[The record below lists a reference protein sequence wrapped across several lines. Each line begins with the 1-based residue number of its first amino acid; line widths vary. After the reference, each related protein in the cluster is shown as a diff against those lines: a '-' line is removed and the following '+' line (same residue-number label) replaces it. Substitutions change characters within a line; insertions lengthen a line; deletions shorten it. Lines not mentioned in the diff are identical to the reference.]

1 WCWHEACGCVFT
13 VDAELESV
21 ATWGGVFLDAQL
33 LAFSDAELLAHQ
45 VQAGGFFSDWVLN
58 LQTSVDLEEGDEAI
72 GADQV
77 FHGAGTVVACL
88 AADTLCGLVDG
99 GALLIGQEWGRSFF
113 DELLETTLQ
122 GAVAGTSNND
132 VAMLIGKYL
141 SLDVACLVQVAL
153 NKALAAA
160 EGTNC
165 LTRCGLEKLCNLRL
179 FISNLHAAATAAE
192 SCLNSDRQTELF
204 CESLYLSSIC
214 HWVLGSWGHRCFC
227 ALSNVAGSDLVTQI
241 CDGLWR
247 WADPNQACVD
257 YSLRKFCIFSQETV
271 SRMDGI

>member
-1 WCWHEACGCVFT
+1 VLALEADG
-13 VDAELESV
+13 
-21 ATWGGVFLDAQL
+21 
-33 LAFSDAELLAHQ
+33 
-45 VQAGGFFSDWVLN
+45 
-58 LQTSVDLEEGDEAI
+58 DLEEGDEAI

-77 FHGAGTVVACL
+77 FHGAGTVGACL

-113 DELLETTLQ
+113 VELLETTLQ

-132 VAMLIGKYL
+132 VAMLIGRYL

-165 LTRCGLEKLCNLRL
+165 LTRCALETLRKLRL
-179 FISNLHAAATAAE
+179 FITSLHTAATASE

-204 CESLYLSSIC
+204 SESLYLSSIC
-214 HWVLGSWGHRCFC
+214 HWVLGSWGHRC
-227 ALSNVAGSDLVTQI
+227 
-241 CDGLWR
+241 
-247 WADPNQACVD
+247 
-257 YSLRKFCIFSQETV
+257 
-271 SRMDGI
+271 

>member
-1 WCWHEACGCVFT
+1 ARWCTCGR
-13 VDAELESV
+13 S
-21 ATWGGVFLDAQL
+21 
-33 LAFSDAELLAHQ
+33 FSDALRLALSDAGLLAHQ
-45 VQAGGFFSDWVLN
+45 VHAGGVFSDWVLN
-58 LQTSVDLEEGDEAI
+58 LQTGVDLEERDEAI

-99 GALLIGQEWGRSFF
+99 GALLIGQEWGRSVF

-165 LTRCGLEKLCNLRL
+165 LTRCGLEKLRNLRL
-179 FISNLHAAATAAE
+179 FISNLHTAATAA
-192 SCLNSDRQTELF
+192 
-204 CESLYLSSIC
+204 
-214 HWVLGSWGHRCFC
+214 
-227 ALSNVAGSDLVTQI
+227 
-241 CDGLWR
+241 
-247 WADPNQACVD
+247 
-257 YSLRKFCIFSQETV
+257 
-271 SRMDGI
+271 